1 MKLRALEIQ
10 DFKSFADK
18 TRLSFEKPVTCVV
31 GPNGSGKSNISDAIL
46 WVTGEQSSK
55 ALRGGKMEDVI
66 FGGTARR
73 HQMGYAEVSLIL
85 DNTDGSLPVDNGE
98 VMITRRYYRSGE
110 SEYYINKRVCRLKD
124 VNELLM
130 DTGMGREGYSIIGQ
144 GRIDEI
150 LSVKSTDRRAIFEE
164 AAGISRYRHRKE
176 ESERK
181 LQRTEE
187 NLLRV
192 NDKIAELELQVEP
205 LKKQAET
212 AKKYLALR
220 DELKEVEVSVWTD
233 TLEKL
238 AGTIEKAAGDRDSTG
253 IQLDEAKRELEEF
266 YAESEAFSQKTR
278 EKDIKAEE
286 LRRLISDNEG
296 RISEASSGLAVLS
309 ANLESNSAEAGRIKS
324 ELREQESRNTG
335 IEEQIEAYE
344 KRSDEIKNELNQAEK
359 DMGQLQEEL
368 SRLDG
373 DMGDA
378 AERLSRLREIENE
391 KARELAEKKAELLAL
406 ATAAQEIE
414 DRETK
419 SAGDVSDTAARLRE
433 LEAGKKACAAEYEAA
448 EEERSSAENAV
459 SGYSIKLSGRRK
471 KLEELSE
478 RLKKAEMDLGAVNS
492 RISILSEME
501 KEYQGYSK
509 AVKTVMQ
516 EAGRGG
522 LKGIHG
528 TLGELLRAEDGYALA
543 VETALGTAV
552 QNIVVDREEDGKAAI
567 NMLKRRDGGR
577 ATFLPLSTV
586 RGTRLNERG
595 LEAESGFVG
604 LAIDLIKFDVKYK
617 PVYENALGRVA
628 VAKDLDAA
636 IRIGRKYSNRFR
648 IVTEDGQVINAGGSM
663 TGGSSSKNAGIL
675 SRANEIERLRAKKTG
690 LDRDFAELSAHH
702 KARQSELLDAEHELE
717 TARERLYAGQTKTEK
732 LKTELSHYD
741 VMINAAKES
750 LSAQRSEAES
760 LRDRIAA
767 GAAEMESLRA
777 DIARAEA
784 EAGNVR
790 LEIENLTTGRD
801 GMDGRRSQL
810 SDEMNTLRQKR
821 ASLLSES
828 SAIKVSVAQLEELRS
843 GLAGGRDKQLQYV
856 ARLEERSGEILS
868 EISAAKERLDS
879 YQAETRR
886 LQAQV
891 EEINRE
897 KLALE
902 AQRVRHG
909 KELQEKNNAI
919 INLEREYSRLEQRRA
934 GAEAEEKQ
942 LIDKLWDTYELT
954 RSAAFERRHVIEDM
968 SGARQ
973 QIAELRRQISRL
985 GTPNLGAIEEYERVN
1000 ERYTYLTDQRDDIKK
1015 AEKELLEIISDI
1027 TDEMRGIFSRE
1038 FEVIAREFEKTF
1050 LELFGGGKA
1059 RLELEDP
1066 EDILNCGIEIKVQPP
1081 GKSLKTITL
1090 LSGGEK
1096 AFVAIAL
1103 YFAVLR
1109 VRPAPFVI
1117 MDEIESALDE
1127 ANVQKFA
1134 KYMRKMTGKT
1144 QMIVIS
1150 HRRGTMEEADV
1161 LYGVTMQEQ
1170 GVSKVID
1177 IDLDTAERAVT
1188 AQL

>member
-10 DFKSFADK
+10 GFKSFADK

-73 HQMGYAEVSLIL
+73 HQMGYAEVSLVL
-85 DNTDGSLPVDNGE
+85 DNTDGSLPVDSDE

-144 GRIDEI
+144 GKIDEI

-192 NDKIAELELQVEP
+192 NDKISELELQVEP

-212 AKKYLALR
+212 AKKYLSLR

-238 AGTIEKAAGDRDSTG
+238 SGDIEKAIKDRDAVG
-253 IQLDEAKRELEEF
+253 LQLESAKKELEEF
-266 YAESEAFSQKTR
+266 YAESEAFSQETQ
-278 EKDIKAEE
+278 EKDVKAEE
-286 LRRLISDNEG
+286 LRRLIAENDEKIGTVTSA
-296 RISEASSGLAVLS
+296 IAVLS

-324 ELREQESRNTG
+324 EIDEQESRSSG
-335 IEEQIEAYE
+335 IEEQIEAYDR
-344 KRSDEIKNELNQAEK
+344 RSEEIKA
-359 DMGQLQEEL
+359 EL
-368 SRLDG
+368 SALEEGLNDLGGELSELDG
-373 DMGDA
+373 DMGHA
-378 AERLSRLREIENE
+378 AERLAELRRLENE
-391 KARELAEKKAELLAL
+391 KTGLLAEKKAELLAL

-419 SAGDVSDTAARLRE
+419 SAGDMADTARSVRK
-433 LEAGKKACAAEYEAA
+433 LEADRESCAREYDEA
-448 EEERSSAENAV
+448 EEERSACENAV
-459 SGYSIKLSGRRK
+459 SGYSMKLAGRRK
-471 KLEELSE
+471 RLEELTE
-478 RLKKAEMDLGAVNS
+478 KLKKAEMDLGAVNS
-492 RISILSEME
+492 RISLLSEME

-522 LKGIHG
+522 LSGIHG
-528 TLGELLRAEDGYALA
+528 TLGELARAKDGYALA
-543 VETALGTAV
+543 VETALGAAV

-577 ATFLPLSTV
+577 ATFLPLSTIK
-586 RGTRLNERG
+586 GSRLGERG
-595 LEAESGFVG
+595 LDGEAGFVG
-604 LAIDLIKFDVKYK
+604 LAIDLITFDGKYRA
-617 PVYENALGRVA
+617 VYENALGRVA
-628 VAKDLDAA
+628 VAEDMDAA

-663 TGGSSSKNAGIL
+663 TGGSYSKNAGIL

-690 LDRDFAELSAHH
+690 LDREFSEVSAQY

-717 TARERLYAGQTKTEK
+717 TARDRLYAGKTKAER

-741 VMINAAKES
+741 VMLKAARES
-750 LSAQRSEAES
+750 LEAIKSEAEGLKERIEIS
-760 LRDRIAA
+760 ALKMEDLKGVIRDVE
-767 GAAEMESLRA
+767 GEAESVRLGIESLT
-777 DIARAEA
+777 
-784 EAGNVR
+784 AGR
-790 LEIENLTTGRD
+790 ED
-801 GMDGRRSQL
+801 MDGRRGQINERVNS
-810 SDEMNTLRQKR
+810 LRQKR
-821 ASLLSES
+821 ASLISES
-828 SAIKVSVAQLEELRS
+828 SAIDVSAAQLHELRA
-843 GLAGGRDKQLQYV
+843 GLRGGRDKQLEYV
-856 ARLEERSGEILS
+856 AQLERRSGEILN
-868 EISAAKERLDS
+868 EIDAENARLVTMRAETERL
-879 YQAETRR
+879 R
-886 LQAQV
+886 AQV

-897 KLALE
+897 KLDIE
-902 AQRVRHG
+902 ARRVRHG
-909 KELQEKNNAI
+909 KELQEKNNSI
-919 INLEREYSRLEQRRA
+919 INLEREYARLDQRRA
-934 GAEAEEKQ
+934 GAEADEKQ

-954 RSAAFERRHVIEDM
+954 RSAAFERRHTVEDM
-968 SGARQ
+968 TAARQ

-985 GTPNLGAIEEYERVN
+985 GTPNLGAIDEYERVN

-1027 TDEMRGIFSRE
+1027 TNEMREIFSRE
-1038 FEVIAREFEKTF
+1038 FEIISREFERTF

-1059 RLELEDP
+1059 KLELEDP

-1103 YFAVLR
+1103 YFAVLK

-1177 IDLDTAERAVT
+1177 IDLETAERTIT
-1188 AQL
+1188 A